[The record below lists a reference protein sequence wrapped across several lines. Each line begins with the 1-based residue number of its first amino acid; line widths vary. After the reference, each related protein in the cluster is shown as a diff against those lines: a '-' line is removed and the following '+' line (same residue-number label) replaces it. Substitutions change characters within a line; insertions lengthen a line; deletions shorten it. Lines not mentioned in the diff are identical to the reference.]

1 MQELQERLQASWEA
15 FGPQVVG
22 AIIIMAVA
30 YILALVVR
38 AVLGAAIDRI
48 PFVANANRK
57 KAAEKSIGGSI
68 GSAGF
73 WIVILIGLVMAL
85 ERLGMK
91 SVSDSIRVTID
102 QIFAYLPQIIGATI
116 TFFVFVIVARVAR
129 QAVTATLEVAHAD
142 ELPKK
147 IGLAA
152 GPVAITSM
160 LGAIVFALII
170 IPGGVAALE
179 VLDIDAITVPAIA
192 MLNSV
197 MSAIPD
203 IAVAAIIIGIFALIA
218 KFVTDLG
225 KKILPNTGIDGA
237 VAKLGLLD
245 EADSGITASTIVA
258 QIAGLIILLLGLIQ
272 GMKTLG
278 FEPLTEALD
287 IVLSIGSSILFG
299 SVIILAGV
307 LVSGVVAKAMTATGG
322 AASDLVAKIARYIIV
337 VLSVI
342 LGVSRMGLDPSGS
355 FITDAALIIL
365 IGTALAGGIAFG
377 LGGAAARPVEELITP
392 AGVHRSF
399 RRQQGWPGKI

>member
-1 MQELQERLQASWEA
+1 MQDLLNRLQASWEA
-15 FGPQVVG
+15 FGPQAVG
-22 AIIIMAVA
+22 AIVIMVLA
-30 YILALVVR
+30 YVLAIVVR
-38 AVLGAAIDRI
+38 AVLGGAINRI
-48 PFVANANRK
+48 PFVANANK
-57 KAAEKSIGGSI
+57 KKTTENTIGGSI

-85 ERLGMK
+85 ERLGME
-91 SVSDSIRVTID
+91 SVSESISVTID
-102 QIFAYLPQIIGATI
+102 KIFAFLPQIIGAAI

-142 ELPKK
+142 DLPKK
-147 IGLAA
+147 IGLTEKPVGIA
-152 GPVAITSM
+152 GM
-160 LGAIVFALII
+160 LGALVFALII

-197 MSAIPD
+197 MNAIPD

-245 EADSGITASTIVA
+245 EADAGITASTIVA
-258 QIAGLIILLLGLIQ
+258 QIAGLVILLLGLIQ

-287 IVLSIGSSILFG
+287 IVLSIGTNILFG

-307 LVSGVVAKAMTATGG
+307 LVSGIVAKAMTATGG
-322 AASDLVAKIARYIIV
+322 PASDVVAKIARYIIV

-377 LGGAAARPVEELITP
+377 LGGKDWAARQLD
-392 AGVHRSF
+392 RWKS
-399 RRQQGWPGKI
+399 

>member
-1 MQELQERLQASWEA
+1 MQELQDRLQASWEA

-179 VLDIDAITVPAIA
+179 VLDIAAITVPAIA

-237 VAKLGLLD
+237 VAKLGLLE

-377 LGGAAARPVEELITP
+377 LGGKDWAARQLD
-392 AGVHRSF
+392 RWKS
-399 RRQQGWPGKI
+399 